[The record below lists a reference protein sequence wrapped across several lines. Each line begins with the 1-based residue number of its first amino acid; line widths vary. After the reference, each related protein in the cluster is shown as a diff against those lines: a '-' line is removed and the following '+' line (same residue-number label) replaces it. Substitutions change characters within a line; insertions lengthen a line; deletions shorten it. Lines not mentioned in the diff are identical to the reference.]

1 MDLNEFESQTRS
13 TLEQTLN
20 QLQTATLMIAQLEIQ
35 LSEAGRTIQT
45 LSRQIEEFIAQQR
58 QSPNSR

>member
-35 LSEAGRTIQT
+35 LSEAGRSIQL